1 MKLKIENLVKVTDI
15 VPCLEDLK
23 SVCACCGD
31 ELKKQE
37 SIFYKEKMEYFCPVC
52 AADGS
57 AARHIIFYF
66 SGTVS
71 QFTDTIKSLNI
82 VL

>member
-15 VPCLEDLK
+15 VLCLEDLK

-31 ELKKQE
+31 ELKKKDN
-37 SIFYKEKMEYFCPVC
+37 IFYEDKREYFCYVC

-66 SGTVS
+66 RGTVAE
-71 QFTDTIKSLNI
+71 FTDTIKSLNI

>member
-1 MKLKIENLVKVTDI
+1 MKLKIKNLISVTDI
-15 VPCLEDLK
+15 VPNLDELK

-31 ELKKQE
+31 DLKKQN
-37 SIFYKEKMEYFCPVC
+37 SILYEDKMEYFCPVC

-66 SGTVS
+66 KGTVAD
-71 QFTDTIKSLNI
+71 FTDTIKNLNI

>member
-1 MKLKIENLVKVTDI
+1 MKLNIENLVKVTDI
-15 VPCLEDLK
+15 VPSLEDLK
-23 SVCACCGD
+23 TVCACCGED
-31 ELKKQE
+31 LKKQD
-37 SIFYKEKMEYFCPVC
+37 SIFYEDKMEYFCPVC

-66 SGTVS
+66 NGTVA